1 LLIEG
6 WERSELKDLEDRFAL
21 VEKRVQAIVENNRAL
36 ATRVRE
42 LERELAQARR
52 EAQELAHVHVA
63 KLHIREKIENIL
75 HAIESAGIKK

>member
-1 LLIEG
+1 MLIEG

>member
-1 LLIEG
+1 M
-6 WERSELKDLEDRFAL
+6 KDLEDRFAL
-21 VEKRVQAIVENNRAL
+21 VEKRVQAIVEHNRSL
-36 ATRVRE
+36 AARVRE

-75 HAIESAGIKK
+75 HAIESVGIKK